1 MSNEPF
7 KFDLN
12 TSRSVA
18 AQEACSMDERLGVQ
32 VVQNE
37 DGSQDVF
44 HRVQSSKEA
53 ILHYNSYLLR

>member
-1 MSNEPF
+1 
-7 KFDLN
+7 
-12 TSRSVA
+12 
-18 AQEACSMDERLGVQ
+18 MDERLGVQ